1 MFSIRQIS
9 LAAIALCSQQALF
22 AQTATSAVPAVE
34 SEATMQAV
42 AVEASADASAQGLA
56 KPFAGGQVATGAR
69 TGILGTQDW
78 KSSAF
83 SSTAYTSQLI
93 EDTQSKSVGDVLQSD
108 PSVRQARGYGNFQ
121 ELYMLRGMP
130 VYSDDIAYNG
140 LYGLLPRQYVA
151 SEFFERVE
159 VLRGANAFLNGA
171 APGGSGVGGVISLL
185 PKRAGSEPLTQLS
198 TGIQT
203 GGQAYASADLSR
215 RFGPDRSTGIRLNA
229 VRRDGGTGVK
239 GEDRTLTALGLG
251 LDWRSR
257 DVRLSADAGYQRNSY
272 RAGRPSV
279 TPSGFI
285 PAVPDNKTNYGQDWT
300 HSTERDVFA
309 TVRGE
314 WDINA
319 TTTAWAAGG
328 LRRSKEDNINSGV
341 TVLNAQGDTTG
352 ARFDNVRKDRVGT
365 VEAGIRTRLQTGSVG
380 HELVASASSYSA
392 TETGAW
398 AMATGVSN
406 NLYNPYASA
415 MPENTFF
422 GGSMA
427 NPHKVGD
434 TRFDSLALGDTLSML
449 DDRLRVT
456 LGLRRQRID
465 QSSYDYSSGQR
476 TDSYRKSATTPML
489 GLVFKATEEL
499 SLYANYIEAL
509 TKGAVAPASA
519 NGLPVLNAGQVF
531 SPYKSKQKEVGV
543 KWQRGTLGATAAL
556 YTTDVPSSYVA
567 NQVFG
572 QYGKQ
577 RNQGME
583 FTVFGEPAK
592 GLRVLGGLTLTE
604 AKIKQAADAAQV
616 DRYAIGVPKTQATL
630 GVDWDVPGVSG
641 LALNARVIH
650 TSNQYANAAN
660 TLKVAS
666 WTRTDIGA
674 RYLVDLGNDRLLT
687 LRARLDNV
695 FDKNYWASVGGY
707 PGANYLVQSAPRTL
721 SVSATVNF

>member
-1 MFSIRQIS
+1 MFSLRQIS
-9 LAAIALCSQQALF
+9 LAAIALSSQQALF
-22 AQTATSAVPAVE
+22 AQVADTAGQ
-34 SEATMQAV
+34 EATLQAV
-42 AVEASADASAQGLA
+42 TVEASADASAQGLA

-78 KSSAF
+78 KSSSF

-93 EDTQSKSVGDVLQSD
+93 EDTQSKSVGDVLLND
-108 PSVRQARGYGNFQ
+108 PSIRQARGYGNFQ

-203 GGQAYASADLSR
+203 GGQAFASADLSR
-215 RFGPDRSTGIRLNA
+215 RFGPDQSAGIRLNA
-229 VRRDGGTGVK
+229 VRRDGGTGIH
-239 GEDRTLTALGLG
+239 GEDRALTALGVG

-257 DVRLSADAGYQRNSY
+257 DVRLSADVGYQRSSY
-272 RAGRPSV
+272 RGGRPSV

-285 PAVPDNKTNYGQDWT
+285 PAVPDNKINYGQDWT
-300 HSTERDVFA
+300 RSTERDAFA

-314 WDINA
+314 WDINDS
-319 TTTAWAAGG
+319 TTAWAAGG

-352 ARFDNVRKDRVGT
+352 TRFDNVRKDRVGT
-365 VEAGIRTRLQTGSVG
+365 AEAGLRTRLQTGGVG
-380 HELVASASSYSA
+380 HELVASASTYSA

-398 AMATGVSN
+398 AMASGVTN
-406 NLYNPYASA
+406 NLYSPYASL
-415 MPENTFF
+415 MPANTFF

-427 NPHKVGD
+427 NPHKVGE

-449 DDRLRVT
+449 DDRVRVT

-465 QSSYDYSSGQR
+465 QSSYDYTSGQQ
-476 TDSYRKSATTPML
+476 TDGYRKSATTPML
-489 GLVFKATEEL
+489 GLVFKATEDL
-499 SLYANYIEAL
+499 SIYANYIEAL
-509 TKGAVAPASA
+509 TKGAVAPTSA

-543 KWQRGTLGATAAL
+543 KWQRGGVGATAAL
-556 YTTDVPSSYVA
+556 YTTDVPSSYVVD
-567 NQVFG
+567 QVYG

-583 FTVFGEPAK
+583 FTVFGEPIK
-592 GLRVLGGLTLTE
+592 GLRVLGGLTLTQ
-604 AKIKQAADAAQV
+604 AKIKQAADEAQLN
-616 DRYAIGVPKTQATL
+616 RYAIGVPRTQATL

-641 LALNARVIH
+641 LALNARVTH
-650 TSNQYANAAN
+650 TSSQYANAAN
-660 TLKVAS
+660 TLKVAG

-674 RYLVDLGNDRLLT
+674 RYLVDLGNDRMLT